1 MVNYK
6 YTEKY
11 TNRTI
16 NIFSYIVILNGINIE
31 KTPLRKVMKRILF
44 IVYFLILVAKDI
56 SCDMKTYFFLYFGK
70 FSCSFA
76 SLDQLLIFYPFHF
89 LYCELSLSLV

>member
-44 IVYFLILVAKDI
+44 IVYFLILVAKPVI
-56 SCDMKTYFFLYFGK
+56 
-70 FSCSFA
+70 
-76 SLDQLLIFYPFHF
+76 
-89 LYCELSLSLV
+89 